1 MWQLPKSLL
10 SFIIIVVMVGGSN
23 GNFNY
28 CIVSLLNVDQFCYLE
43 FIIDRASSSL
53 GCLLILHGR
62 ANSLDN
68 QIVPVHFI
76 KNGKFSTGVYIKCV
90 TIFCGYTSTYT
101 FIAW

>member
-1 MWQLPKSLL
+1 MDG
-10 SFIIIVVMVGGSN
+10 SFN

-28 CIVSLLNVDQFCYLE
+28 CIVSLLNLDPFCYLE
-43 FIIDRASSSL
+43 FIIDRASSRL

-76 KNGKFSTGVYIKCV
+76 KNKEVLYWSEYEVCNHILWVCIYM
-90 TIFCGYTSTYT
+90 
-101 FIAW
+101 